1 MANVP
6 EFIQQWER
14 HCREVESSALPANFR
29 AVLDDA
35 AHHYGERLALQ
46 FIDSGDPGLTFS
58 ELRAAVMRVAS
69 AYSRIGIGE
78 GAHVAVMIPN
88 RVEFPL
94 TWLALA
100 CLGAVMVPTNVSYT
114 SGELDYVCN
123 DARVSYLV
131 IDASLLPVFEGMQ
144 DRPAAL
150 ADSNVIVVGDGD
162 GDGDERYRRYEE
174 IVAAADPGFEPP
186 TEPGP
191 DALLNIQ
198 YTSGTT
204 GFPKGCMQT
213 QRYWIVLGRT
223 AGSMSAPVRSLLTD
237 HPYFY
242 MDPQWELMWGLLDGV
257 TVYAV
262 GRMSTSRF
270 WERVRK
276 YDIEWAWFPNPV
288 LKLPAEP
295 NDADNPI
302 RAFAAGWISAAAIKE
317 AEARYGAPVRSAYG
331 MTEIGG
337 GTFVP
342 LEIPD
347 DDILDTVGLR
357 APFRELRIVD
367 DNGSD
372 VPDGTPGELIVRGDG
387 LFLGYYNKP
396 EANAGSF
403 YADWFRTGD
412 MFIRTESG
420 YYKIIGR
427 YKDMIRR
434 SDENI
439 SAMEVEYVVR
449 MLDAV
454 REAAAVPVPDDYRGE
469 ELKIYVSLK
478 DGLTQADCEP
488 DAIIEHCRAHL
499 APFKIPRYIAYVET
513 MPYTPSNKVAK
524 HALTAG
530 VDDLRKDAWD
540 DQDKAWR

>member
-6 EFIQQWER
+6 EYIQQWER
-14 HCREVESSALPANFR
+14 HCREVESTALPANFR
-29 AVLDDA
+29 AVLDNA
-35 AHHYGERLALQ
+35 ARDYGNRLALQ
-46 FIDSGDPGLTFS
+46 FIDSDDPGLTFS
-58 ELRAAVMRVAS
+58 ELRDAVMRVAS
-69 AYSRIGIGE
+69 AYSQIGIGA
-78 GAHVAVMIPN
+78 GTHVAVMIPN

-114 SGELDYVCN
+114 AGELDYVYN

-131 IDASLLPVFEGMQ
+131 IDDSLLPVFAGMQ

-150 ADSNVIVVGDGD
+150 SDSNVIVVGEGAD
-162 GDGDERYRRYEE
+162 RYRRYEE
-174 IVAAADPGFEPP
+174 IVAAAYPGFEPL
-186 TEPGP
+186 TEPEP

-276 YDIEWAWFPNPV
+276 HAIEWAWFPNPI
-288 LKLPAEP
+288 LKLPAAP

-367 DNGSD
+367 DSGHD

-387 LFLGYYNKP
+387 LFLGYYDKP
-396 EANAGSF
+396 EANAESF
-403 YADWFRTGD
+403 YDDWFRTGD
-412 MFIRTESG
+412 MFIRTASG

-439 SAMEVEYVVR
+439 SAMEVEHVVR
-449 MLDAV
+449 MLNAV
-454 REAAAVPVPDDYRGE
+454 KEAAAVPVPDDYRGE
-469 ELKIYVSLK
+469 ELKMYVSLQ
-478 DGLTQADCEP
+478 DGLTPADCAPE
-488 DAIIEHCRAHL
+488 AIIEHCRAHL
-499 APFKIPRYIAYVET
+499 APFKIPRYIAYVEA

-524 HALTAG
+524 HEMIAD
-530 VDDLRKDAWD
+530 VDDLRTNAWD
-540 DQDKAWR
+540 DQDKVWR

>member
-1 MANVP
+1 MANVRD
-6 EFIQQWER
+6 FIQQWEQR
-14 HCREVESSALPANFR
+14 CREVESTELPANFR
-29 AVLDDA
+29 AVLDIA
-35 AHHYGERLALQ
+35 ARKYEDRLALQ
-46 FIDSGDPGLTFS
+46 FIDSDDPGLTFS
-58 ELRAAVMRVAS
+58 ELRDAVMRVAS
-69 AYSRIGIGE
+69 AYSGIGA
-78 GAHVAVMIPN
+78 GTHVAVMIPN

-100 CLGAVMVPTNVSYT
+100 CIGAVMVPTNVSYT
-114 SGELDYVCN
+114 SGELDYVFN

-131 IDASLLPVFEGMQ
+131 IDASLLPVFEAMQ

-150 ADSNVIVVGDGD
+150 TDSKVVVIGDGD
-162 GDGDERYRRYEE
+162 DRYRRYEE
-174 IVAAADPGFEPP
+174 IVAAADPAFEPP

-270 WERVRK
+270 WQRVRK
-276 YDIEWAWFPNPV
+276 HNIEWAWFPNPI

-347 DDILDTVGLR
+347 DGILDTVGLR

-367 DNGSD
+367 DSGHD
-372 VPDGTPGELIVRGDG
+372 VPAGTPGELIVRGDG
-387 LFLGYYNKP
+387 LFLGYYDKP
-396 EANAGSF
+396 DANAESF
-403 YADWFRTGD
+403 YGDWFRTGD
-412 MFIRTESG
+412 MFVRTESG

-439 SAMEVEYVVR
+439 SAMEVEHVVR

-469 ELKIYVSLK
+469 ELKMYVSLK
-478 DGLTQADCEP
+478 NGLTQADCRP
-488 DAIIEHCRAHL
+488 DTIIEHCRLHL
-499 APFKIPRYIAYVET
+499 APFKIPRYVAYVET

-524 HALTAG
+524 HEMTAD
-530 VDDLRKDAWD
+530 VEDLRTGAWD
-540 DQDKAWR
+540 DQDEVWR